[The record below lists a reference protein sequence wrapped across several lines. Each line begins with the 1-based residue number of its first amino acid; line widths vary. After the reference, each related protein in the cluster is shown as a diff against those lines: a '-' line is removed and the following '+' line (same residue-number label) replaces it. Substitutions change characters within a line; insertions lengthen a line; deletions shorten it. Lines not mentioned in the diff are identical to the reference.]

1 MDKKNRLSTDYD
13 DEDMNWLDDDDDYLE
28 EGGILSSLL
37 FGDKKKKK
45 RSKADPSRDD
55 DRRSRRSTDVH
66 EKREEKTDVSEPR
79 RTRAAS
85 GIHGERTGKSVR
97 SVRRVGDEQST
108 GIDNVYMDETCL
120 LYTSDAADD

>member
-45 RSKADPSRDD
+45 RSTLCVI
-55 DRRSRRSTDVH
+55 STLPNL
-66 EKREEKTDVSEPR
+66 S
-79 RTRAAS
+79 
-85 GIHGERTGKSVR
+85 
-97 SVRRVGDEQST
+97 
-108 GIDNVYMDETCL
+108 
-120 LYTSDAADD
+120 

>member
-45 RSKADPSRDD
+45 RSKADSSRDD
-55 DRRSRRSTDVH
+55 DRRSRRPTDVH
-66 EKREEKTDVSEPR
+66 ENARKRRLYQS
-79 RTRAAS
+79 RAGLEQLLELMERELAS
-85 GIHGERTGKSVR
+85 R
-97 SVRRVGDEQST
+97 
-108 GIDNVYMDETCL
+108 
-120 LYTSDAADD
+120 